1 MPARRSRPP
10 RRSAVVD
17 LADTAIW
24 PDMLAIPL
32 LLMIVYRDADG
43 RLRFDEAAERRILAA
58 LDKGKR

>member
-1 MPARRSRPP
+1 MPAKRSRPP
-10 RRSAVVD
+10 RRSVVVD

-32 LLMIVYRDADG
+32 LRLVYRDETG

-58 LDKGKR
+58 LDKGKRR